1 MARDRVHYFA
11 VIFLSALGCGCI
23 VVLML
28 VSRSRTYHPDRA
40 GSAHERTFILI
51 RLAYETLS
59 DPVKRYAY
67 DR

>member
-1 MARDRVHYFA
+1 
-11 VIFLSALGCGCI
+11 
-23 VVLML
+23 ML
-28 VSRSRTYHPDRA
+28 VFRSRTYHPDRA